1 MTHPVPAFQMDPG
14 TPDSVLL
21 AALESE
27 VCNMLRGSP
36 GTDLRTLGQGEIS
49 VAVAYPTAAPR
60 WACKRLPPFADRAQ
74 AQRYRAH
81 VLRYAAE
88 LRAAGVGV
96 VPTQV
101 HLVPSER
108 GRTAL
113 YLTQAVFSPDDLAV
127 TLLRRR
133 KPDAADVVLCDI
145 FDQVLHATG
154 PRLAL
159 DAQLANW
166 VWRDGRAHQFD
177 ISTPFTCDAQGR
189 PELDLNVI
197 VQPYPA
203 FVRPAIRRWVAPGVI
218 AKYHQPRAALLDFAG
233 NLIKERLTNWM
244 PAVLEAAN
252 QRIEQPITQAEV
264 EAIYREDA
272 RLWEVV
278 YRLKRLNRW
287 WYRTVRRDVYPFL
300 LPAPT
305 AR

>member
-1 MTHPVPAFQMDPG
+1 MKPAFQMDPG
-14 TPDSVLL
+14 TPDSGLL
-21 AALESE
+21 AELEAK
-27 VCNMLRGSP
+27 VYAMLRGDRSVK
-36 GTDLRTLGQGEIS
+36 LRTLGQGEIS
-49 VAVAYPTAAPR
+49 VAVAYPTATPR

-74 AQRYRAH
+74 AECYRAH
-81 VLRYAAE
+81 IQRYMAMLRD
-88 LRAAGVGV
+88 AGVGV
-96 VPTQV
+96 VPTEV

-127 TLLRRR
+127 TKLRQRT
-133 KPDAADVVLCDI
+133 PDAADEILCAI
-145 FDQVLHATG
+145 FDQVMHATG

-166 VWRDGRAHQFD
+166 VWHDGRALQFD
-177 ISTPFTCDAQGR
+177 ISTPFTNDAFGR
-189 PELDLNVI
+189 PELDLKVI

-203 FVRPAIRRWVAPGVI
+203 VVRPVMRRWVAPGVI
-218 AKYHQPRAALLDFAG
+218 AKYHDPRGVLLDFAG
-233 NLIKERLTNWM
+233 NLIKERLAHWL
-244 PAVLEAAN
+244 PAVLQAAN
-252 QRIEQPITQAEV
+252 QRLDKPITQAEV
-264 EAIYREDA
+264 EANYRDDA

-300 LPAPT
+300 LASPT